1 MRNEFCIGVF
11 AFPKSIVFCCL
22 LLLLSSQISAQ
33 TENES
38 FENAFGLDE
47 TQSMDNKKSIAESNK
62 YTGQISP
69 IRKQSLS
76 GQVDVNE
83 NGGDHDDKDEKKK
96 RVEEFSFNAANNSD
110 QKNKPENEITLS
122 DDFSDKIVGRKNG
135 KYARYGRCLDTNGRD
150 RYLFFFYLCKKYEKI
165 NQDRMS

>member
-1 MRNEFCIGVF
+1 MRIGVF
-11 AFPKSIVFCCL
+11 AFPKSIVFSCL

-33 TENES
+33 IENES
-38 FENAFGLDE
+38 FENAFGRDE
-47 TQSMDNKKSIAESNK
+47 TQSMDNKRSIAESNK

-83 NGGDHDDKDEKKK
+83 DGGNHDDKDETRKG
-96 RVEEFSFNAANNSD
+96 VEEVSFNAVDNSD
-110 QKNKPENEITLS
+110 QRNKPEDEITLS
-122 DDFSDKIVGRKNG
+122 DDFSDKIAGRKNG

-150 RYLFFFYLCKKYEKI
+150 HYFFFSICVKNMKK
-165 NQDRMS
+165 